1 MASVISRIIGVIT
14 RQGFPCLFH
23 LLTGLYCPGCG
34 GTRAFRALLAGNLL
48 LSIRYHP
55 LVAYMAVVLTAELV
69 SFGVSRAAK
78 NPRYYLGHEKF
89 LVYTGAAIAL
99 ANWVYKNY
107 MLVVRG
113 VDLLPAALSR
123 MNEGG
128 TGSNGMETG
137 ANGDG
142 AGTKTR

>member
-78 NPRYYLGHEKF
+78 NPRLYLGHEAF
-89 LVYTGAAIAL
+89 FIYTATDLVL
-99 ANWVYKNY
+99 ANWLFKNY
-107 MLVVRG
+107 MLAVRG
-113 VDLLPAALSR
+113 IDLLPAF
-123 MNEGG
+123 G
-128 TGSNGMETG
+128 
-137 ANGDG
+137 
-142 AGTKTR
+142 

>member
-55 LVAYMAVVLTAELV
+55 LVAYMAVEMCIRDRRDNMSIYKEQLVLRDLDYCIIDEV
-69 SFGVSRAAK
+69 EMCIRDRA
-78 NPRYYLGHEKF
+78 
-89 LVYTGAAIAL
+89 
-99 ANWVYKNY
+99 
-107 MLVVRG
+107 
-113 VDLLPAALSR
+113 
-123 MNEGG
+123 
-128 TGSNGMETG
+128 
-137 ANGDG
+137 
-142 AGTKTR
+142 